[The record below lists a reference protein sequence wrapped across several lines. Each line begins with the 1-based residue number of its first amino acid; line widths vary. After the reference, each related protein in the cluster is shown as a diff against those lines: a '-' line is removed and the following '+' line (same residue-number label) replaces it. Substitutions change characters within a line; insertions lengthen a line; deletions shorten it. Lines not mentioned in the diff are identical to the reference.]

1 MAFSLDP
8 NKFLL
13 EANEFSVPTRGNNL
27 RRGQAYYSSTQA
39 PGSMVTP
46 MAPMIDQGGTNT
58 LGTAADKENALG
70 MRFAGEALS
79 AFANKEA
86 AEKLAEAERAAARA
100 KSRGSM
106 FGGLLSA
113 AGSIGGGNLW
123 LVMSASRK
131 TWRHLQVS
139 EVNDDLAA
147 MAFAVQEIRGHS

>member
-70 MRFAGEALS
+70 MRFAGDALS

-86 AEKLAEAERAAARA
+86 AEKLAAAERAAAKA

-106 FGGLLSA
+106 FGSILGTVGTIAGA
-113 AGSIGGGNLW
+113 AILCDER
-123 LVMSASRK
+123 LKEDMMP
-131 TWRHLQVS
+131 LQVS

>member
-13 EANEFSVPTRGNNL
+13 EANEFAVPTRGNNL

-86 AEKLAEAERAAARA
+86 AEKLAAAERAAARS

-106 FGGLLSA
+106 IGGLLSLG
-113 AGSIGGGNLW
+113 GSIIGALCDERAK
-123 LVMSASRK
+123 VDIAP
-131 TWRHLQVS
+131 LQTS
-139 EVNDDLAA
+139 EVNDDLAQ
-147 MAFAVQEIRGHS
+147 MAFAVKEIRGHS

>member
-46 MAPMIDQGGTNT
+46 LTPMIDMGGTNT

-70 MRFAGEALS
+70 MRFAGDALS
-79 AFANKEA
+79 AYANKEA
-86 AEKLAEAERAAARA
+86 AEELAKAERAAARA

-106 FGGLLSA
+106 FGSILSLG
-113 AGSIGGGNLW
+113 GSIIGALCDERAK
-123 LVMSASRK
+123 VDIAP
-131 TWRHLQVS
+131 LQTS
-139 EVNDDLAA
+139 EVNDDLAQ

>member
-27 RRGQAYYSSTQA
+27 RRGQSYYSSTQA

-46 MAPMIDQGGTNT
+46 MAPIIDMGGTNT

-70 MRFAGEALS
+70 MRMAGDALS

-86 AEKLAEAERAAARA
+86 AEKLAKAERAAARA

-106 FGGLLSA
+106 FGSILSTI
-113 AGSIGGGNLW
+113 GTIGGAAILACDERFKED
-123 LVMSASRK
+123 MAP
-131 TWRHLQVS
+131 LQTS
-139 EVNDDLAA
+139 EVNDDLAQ